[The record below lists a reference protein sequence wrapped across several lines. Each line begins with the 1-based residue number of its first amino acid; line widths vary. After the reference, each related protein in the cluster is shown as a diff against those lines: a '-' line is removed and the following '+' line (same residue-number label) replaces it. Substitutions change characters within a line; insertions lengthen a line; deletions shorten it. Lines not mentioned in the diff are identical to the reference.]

1 MNRGVVGEHRRAGGS
16 RGISRGLLI
25 AVALIIIL
33 VILGFLWSLLG
44 DRISKQGQDAA
55 ERCVEGD
62 LAVSIISDPAL
73 AAPLETVAAKYNA
86 TDPVARDRCITI
98 EVRPSDAKVTLDG
111 LTGTW
116 DVESR
121 GQYPAAWIPQSSV
134 WSSQLTTANPSI
146 VDGNPSSLVSS
157 PVVLA
162 IPTAARQ
169 AMDGNV
175 GWIELPTLQRSE
187 AAMERLGLRG
197 WGPLQMAMP
206 IGPQTDAT
214 FLAAQAIATEI
225 SRTTSGALSPEDAAS
240 QLVSSTLT
248 AMKAEAP
255 PTDLGTAESGVQMLM
270 KQTDPAAGTLHAV
283 PITEQQLYLQTKD
296 DADPGV
302 VALLPTGP
310 TPMADFPVVTLTGD
324 QVDVA
329 ARDAVNDFIDYVHA
343 PEQISTITELGFRG
357 GGRLPPATAA
367 VTFPVT
373 PSPMPAPSAPAQN
386 SITEILTRR

>member
-1 MNRGVVGEHRRAGGS
+1 MVGVHRRAGGS
-16 RGISRGLLI
+16 RGISRGLLVI
-25 AVALIIIL
+25 VALIVIL
-33 VILGFLWSLLG
+33 IILGFLWSLLG

-55 ERCVEGD
+55 GRCVEGD

-73 AAPLETVAAKYNA
+73 AAPLTTVADEYNA

-98 EVRPSDAKVTLDG
+98 DVRPADAKVTLDG

-116 DVESR
+116 DAASR

-134 WSSQLTTANPSI
+134 WSSQLTAANPSI
-146 VDGNPSSLVSS
+146 VDGDSASLVSS

-162 IPTAARQ
+162 ISTEAED

-175 GWIELPTLQRSE
+175 GWIDLPTLQRSD
-187 AAMERLGLRG
+187 AAMDRLGLQG

-214 FLAAQAIATEI
+214 LLAAQAIAAQI

-240 QLVSSTLT
+240 PLVSSTLT
-248 AMKAEAP
+248 RMKSEAP

-302 VALLPTGP
+302 VAFLPTGP
-310 TPMADFPVVTLTGD
+310 TPMADFPVVTLRGD

-329 ARDAVNDFIDYVHA
+329 ARDAVNDFINYVHA
-343 PEQISTITELGFRG
+343 PEQMSTITELGFRG

-386 SITEILTRR
+386 SITEVLTRR